1 MKISSF
7 IASAS
12 AAVAITVA
20 MVSCGSDKNAQA
32 LAAQAERLSGVLS
45 EAAAANPGFLKS
57 ASASYDETAF
67 TVDVSLADT
76 LIDIKQVTPALFQY
90 FTAIEVKANAD
101 KNLEE
106 TVNALS
112 AKDQPMI
119 VKVTDYSGATT
130 DYELSASTLRR
141 LYKTPLTQLDF
152 TNVKNNVLEIMKSEA
167 DEFMI
172 AGSTAVSF
180 SFAGGYGDYTVSF
193 PTKKD
198 FITKDT
204 ASALTLSNLKARGI
218 KVLAARYDSLG
229 DYRDAFMEMYKSLGI
244 DGFHLIYVTE
254 KGDDTMKITILWR
267 DII

>member
-1 MKISSF
+1 MNISSF
-7 IASAS
+7 FASAS
-12 AAVAITVA
+12 VAVAMTVA
-20 MVSCGSDKNAQA
+20 MVSCGPDKDAQT
-32 LAAQAERLSGVLS
+32 LEAQAERLSGVLAES
-45 EAAAANPGFLKS
+45 AANNPGFLKS
-57 ASASYDETAF
+57 ASVSYDETAF
-67 TVDVSLADT
+67 TVDVTLADT

-90 FTAIEVKANAD
+90 FTAIELKANAD

-112 AKDQPMI
+112 AKQQPMV
-119 VKVTDYSGATT
+119 VKVTDYSGATA
-130 DYELSASTLRR
+130 DFEMSASTLKR

-172 AGSTAVSF
+172 AGSTSVSF
-180 SFAGGYGDYTVSF
+180 SFAGGYCDYTVSF

-198 FITKDT
+198 FITKDN

-218 KVLAARYDSLG
+218 KVLADRYDTLG
-229 DYRDAFMEMYKSLGI
+229 EYRDAFMEMYKSLGI

-267 DII
+267 DIV